1 MAAGRVGNLGR
12 SGQQM
17 TGLTLRPARPEDKQR
32 VLEITART
40 WGEHGDYI
48 AEVWDSWLADPKG
61 ELTVAEVDG
70 VVVALAKITWQGEG
84 QWWLEGLRVDP
95 DRRLNGI
102 GQAMNAY
109 QLGQIKRW
117 GGGMI
122 RYATGIRNEGSHRIA
137 EQAGF
142 KVLARFVERVAE
154 KLDVPVEA
162 QMLTRA
168 DLDAVWN
175 ITRDSDLLRAANG
188 AYVFEWRASRM
199 TRERLAEYLDRG
211 VVMGVRDGAGR
222 VCAWGLVEHVP
233 DLDRL
238 GLFSLD
244 GATDG
249 ITALARA
256 VRAHAAVLGKVMV
269 EAVTTPHPRALQ
281 ALEAA
286 GYHIELDSE
295 HPEDV
300 SEHGIDVFELRL
312 DQT

>member
-1 MAAGRVGNLGR
+1 
-12 SGQQM
+12 M
-17 TGLTLRPARPEDKQR
+17 TGPTFRPARPDDKQR

-48 AEVWDSWLADPKG
+48 PEVWDRWLADSKG

-70 VVVALAKITWQGEG
+70 VVVALGKITWQGEA

-95 DRRLNGI
+95 GRRLNGV

-109 QLGQIKRW
+109 QLELIKRW
-117 GGGMI
+117 GGGVI

-137 EQAGF
+137 ERSGF
-142 KVLARFVERVAE
+142 QVLARFVERVAG
-154 KLDVPVEA
+154 KLDGPVEA
-162 QMLTRA
+162 EVLTRA

-175 ITRDSDLLRAANG
+175 ITRDSDLLQAANG
-188 AYVFEWRASRM
+188 AHVFEWQASQM

-233 DLDRL
+233 ELDRL
-238 GLFSLD
+238 GLMSLD
-244 GATDG
+244 GTTDG

-256 VRAHAAVLGKVMV
+256 VRAHAAVLGKEMV
-269 EAVTTPHPRALQ
+269 EAVTPPHPRALQ
-281 ALEAA
+281 ALAAA
-286 GYHIELDSE
+286 GYHIERDPE

-300 SEHGIDVFELRL
+300 NEHGIDVFELRL
-312 DQT
+312 S